1 MTEEK
6 TVRKPTT
13 IEQAEFSRN
22 VWFVKPETTVT
33 IEDML
38 KPDFWAH
45 ISRNMK
51 SGDRIEVLPEDKH
64 YFAEFFIMAAST
76 NWAKVILMRKVD
88 LVKDNEDS
96 EVSGFIVKWAGP
108 NDKWRVQNGND
119 VISKG
124 HEDKETASQWLAEHL
139 KSIR

>member
-1 MTEEK
+1 MSENQ
-6 TVRKPTT
+6 VRKPS
-13 IEQAEFSRN
+13 ILEQAEYSRN